1 MKNSKKKSKKSGK
14 NGAKAGLAAFVSKI
28 KITKKNAL
36 IIGAVLFAIVV
47 ITGTVLGVR
56 AYKKYKEDRT
66 VRVAFYG
73 LSDEMIEMLKAKI
86 PEEEKIILEFDK
98 ISDEAFD
105 TSVIKEKYD
114 MLFTWKGEITDSL
127 EASSEEIPQRI
138 LESMPRSLRN
148 KKCAPILLDHLEL
161 AFSTK
166 VLKETGLEIPSSFSA
181 FIDFLKTAK
190 GKVFSPFFCN
200 GAEDRILIDLVG
212 ELILAEGGLTAYN
225 KLIAELRKAESLEEV
240 IDVKLTDKGLTLRS
254 VLDLLDEWPE
264 EGYTH
269 PAWFNGLGNDL
280 LFFAEA
286 GQLGSFY
293 TLLSEHR
300 KIPYNV
306 IKNFESSLFAPD
318 VGAEDYGLVA
328 PALSVMLISDNAN
341 CKRYITAYF
350 TEDAQ
355 AEFSNLTNLAP
366 VHYQAQ
372 AYDRQADDVR
382 FWAASCAGGAL
393 PDLYLA
399 VYQRRAEDLKNFCS
413 EIRDYVR

>member
-1 MKNSKKKSKKSGK
+1 MKNSKKKTKKARK
-14 NGAKAGLAAFVSKI
+14 NGVKAGIAAFASKI

-36 IIGAVLFAIVV
+36 IIGAVLCAIVV

-56 AYKKYKEDRT
+56 AYKKHKEDRT

-73 LSDEMIEMLKAKI
+73 LSDEMINMLKAKI
-86 PEEEKIILEFDK
+86 PQEEKIILEFDK
-98 ISDEAFD
+98 ISDDVFD

-148 KKCAPILLDHLEL
+148 KKCAPLLLDHCEL
-161 AFSTK
+161 AFSSK
-166 VLKETGLEIPSSFSA
+166 VLKETSLELPASFSA
-181 FIDFLKTAK
+181 YKDFLKIAK

-212 ELILAEGGLTAYN
+212 ELILAEGGLAAYN
-225 KLIAELRKAESLEEV
+225 KLIEELRKAESLEQV
-240 IDVKLTDKGLTLRS
+240 IDVKLTNSGLSLRS
-254 VLDLLDEWPE
+254 ALDMLKGWPE

-269 PAWFNGLGNDL
+269 PAWYNGMGNDL
-280 LFFAEA
+280 FFFAEA
-286 GQLGSFY
+286 GQLGSFF

-306 IKNFESSLFAPD
+306 IKNFESSLFPPD
-318 VGAEDYGLVA
+318 VGAENYGLIA
-328 PALSVMLISDNAN
+328 PALSVMLVSDNAN
-341 CKRYITAYF
+341 CKRYITEFF
-350 TEDAQ
+350 TLDAQ
-355 AEFSNLTNLAP
+355 EEFSNLTNLAP

-399 VYQRRAEDLKNFCS
+399 VYQRKPEDLRKICE
-413 EIRDYVR
+413 EIRGYVR